1 MLQSR
6 APAPCRR
13 RRVNAHPPRVHL
25 VVRRLPDA
33 LGRGRR
39 GYTSAG
45 RRIVSTIVH
54 SAPPAARTIAVAL
67 AAAGR
72 TATAG
77 TEATRRA
84 DMVVVVW
91 VRSDCA
97 RRRAEEQP
105 LPPPSH
111 ASPTLCRRCW
121 RPCPPARHA
130 PRHAPPQP
138 RAAPPVSDSHQVR
151 PSPPAPPPRPPQPLL
166 LQNRLDSRRQSRAR
180 RGMRADAGHDS
191 QVAAFAAAAAAR
203 PLWLPGGK
211 APAHLTGTLPGD
223 YG

>member
-84 DMVVVVW
+84 DMVEAVW

-151 PSPPAPPPRPPQPLL
+151 PSPPAPPSVRRHHAPPPLL
-166 LQNRLDSRRQSRAR
+166 LALPGRHGRVRRDRAR
-180 RGMRADAGHDS
+180 CEPLGVEAAPGPRGQPRGRDH
-191 QVAAFAAAAAAR
+191 
-203 PLWLPGGK
+203 
-211 APAHLTGTLPGD
+211 
-223 YG
+223 